1 MNNFVEQI
9 RKLNEK
15 YGKVLTL
22 EELEVCKKNGELK
35 IQKDGAIDEYAFV
48 HITDFG
54 PENDTIESNNS
65 KSENGHIKR
74 ESTLENFKRT
84 EGRNP
89 TEEDI
94 KNYNLRDDEFVTAK
108 IRNKVHLTV
117 NGKVLSHGGGDWRIR
132 KYGIII
138 PARDFVKD
146 NKDEIYSVKPED
158 SFVRG
163 NVKARNGILLCP
175 QSDYDVLHE
184 LNPNALIIPVNE
196 ENVVN
201 VADGNNI
208 DCVKRLLQLM
218 DIETKECAEMGWMK
232 DGEIQIEDT
241 KIFQEI
247 VRKEMGRAPMV
258 QDRFSI
264 LELEEQIQYFVDY
277 NQASL
282 YVCSNIAKGHFIK
295 PGQENEELS
304 VQQFRESARR
314 IDDLLVKKGI
324 SSLQL
329 FEQKYDKK
337 EYDDRSYKRIKE
349 NEQIEEYLGIPLNE
363 IYDGDMITTNVK
375 RIKMIK
381 EKMQEEGNNPVANE
395 VLENCVKHFIRDYK
409 TLSQCYDKR
418 IDMEGFD
425 FDKYTEK
432 LQDTFMELGID
443 NKDIELMDE
452 ENIFKQINEEQEI
465 QKLLKEQGYVEKYDG
480 DMITRNAKRIKMI
493 KEKMQEEGKEN
504 NPVAKKAFDNC
515 VKHFIRVYK
524 TLSQCYDKR
533 VDMEGFDFDK
543 YTEKLQDT
551 FMELGIDNKD
561 IELMDERDIFKQIK
575 EELKIQEF
583 LKEQG
588 YVENPEVNLANRS
601 LNRLKFL
608 NDVLYKSAVKDYKEG
623 NIEEDELESIPI
635 SENFDKANN
644 TINLVKKSIFKKIHE
659 TENPEE
665 IIEKLKEMGYTFNNK
680 GQVDSVDKFKKM
692 IEMAEKQAELEKQ
705 QETNDKSN
713 EMDNLK
719 ASYEEAEID
728 TDDLRKE
735 QERLKTTINQEKNQN
750 QPIKEGEEND
760 EH

>member
-1 MNNFVEQI
+1 
-9 RKLNEK
+9 
-15 YGKVLTL
+15 
-22 EELEVCKKNGELK
+22 
-35 IQKDGAIDEYAFV
+35 
-48 HITDFG
+48 
-54 PENDTIESNNS
+54 
-65 KSENGHIKR
+65 
-74 ESTLENFKRT
+74 
-84 EGRNP
+84 
-89 TEEDI
+89 
-94 KNYNLRDDEFVTAK
+94 
-108 IRNKVHLTV
+108 
-117 NGKVLSHGGGDWRIR
+117 
-132 KYGIII
+132 
-138 PARDFVKD
+138 
-146 NKDEIYSVKPED
+146 
-158 SFVRG
+158 
-163 NVKARNGILLCP
+163 
-175 QSDYDVLHE
+175 
-184 LNPNALIIPVNE
+184 
-196 ENVVN
+196 
-201 VADGNNI
+201 
-208 DCVKRLLQLM
+208 
-218 DIETKECAEMGWMK
+218 MK

-329 FEQKYDKK
+329 FEQSYDKK

>member
-74 ESTLENFKRT
+74 ESTLENFKRIK
-84 EGRNP
+84 GRNL

-117 NGKVLSHGGGDWRIR
+117 NGKVLSHGGGDWDIR

-138 PARDFVKD
+138 PARDFIKD
-146 NKDEIYSVKPED
+146 NKDEIYSVEPED
-158 SFVRG
+158 SFVRE

-175 QSDYDVLHE
+175 QSDYGVLHE
-184 LNPNALIIPVNE
+184 LNPDMLIIPVNE

-201 VADGNNI
+201 VTTGNNI
-208 DCVKRLLQLM
+208 DCIKKCLQLM
-218 DIETKECAEMGWMK
+218 DIETKKCAEMGWMK

-282 YVCSNIAKGHFIK
+282 YDCSNIAKRHFIK
-295 PGQENEELS
+295 PGKENEELS

-329 FEQKYDKK
+329 FEQSYDEK
-337 EYDDRSYKRIKE
+337 EYDDRSYKRIEE
-349 NEQIEEYLGIPLNE
+349 NEQIEEYLGISLKE
-363 IYDGDMITTNVK
+363 MYDGDMITTN
-375 RIKMIK
+375 
-381 EKMQEEGNNPVANE
+381 
-395 VLENCVKHFIRDYK
+395 
-409 TLSQCYDKR
+409 
-418 IDMEGFD
+418 
-425 FDKYTEK
+425 
-432 LQDTFMELGID
+432 
-443 NKDIELMDE
+443 
-452 ENIFKQINEEQEI
+452 
-465 QKLLKEQGYVEKYDG
+465 
-480 DMITRNAKRIKMI
+480 AKRIKML

-504 NPVAKKAFDNC
+504 NLVAKKAFEKC
-515 VKHFIRVYK
+515 VKHFIREYK

-561 IELMDERDIFKQIK
+561 IELMDEIDIFKQIK

-588 YVENPEVNLANRS
+588 YVEDPASNLSDRS

-623 NIEEDELESIPI
+623 NIEEDELGSIPI
-635 SENFDKANN
+635 SENFDKASA
-644 TINLVKKSIFKKIHE
+644 TINLVKKSIAKKIHE

-680 GQVDSVDKFKKM
+680 GKVDFVDKLKKM